1 MIRLGNELTTSSRAD
16 KHLTGVQMIFNPI
29 NLINKER
36 YQLLISTILP
46 RPIAWVSS
54 IDRAGNLNLAPF
66 SYFTVVCN
74 DPMTLLFC
82 PGIPTATGVKK
93 DTLRNIEEVPEFVI
107 NLTNQA
113 TAEAMNLTASSLPR
127 GQSEFEWAGVTA
139 APSETIQVP
148 RVAEA
153 PVAFECK
160 LQRIVMV
167 SEKPGGG
174 AAVFG
179 EVQRI
184 HIQDDIY
191 MGGTVA
197 IDKLQ
202 PIGRIGG
209 NGYVRV
215 TDMFD
220 IERVPL
226 PNQTSKN

>member
-1 MIRLGNELTTSSRAD
+1 
-16 KHLTGVQMIFNPI
+16 MIFNPAS
-29 NLINKER
+29 LINKER

-54 IDRAGNLNLAPF
+54 MDRAGNLNLAPF

-82 PGIPTATGVKK
+82 PGIPTATGAKK
-93 DTLRNIEEVPEFVI
+93 DTLRNVEEVPEFVI

-127 GQSEFEWAGVTA
+127 DQSEFEWAGVTA
-139 APSETIQVP
+139 VSSETIQVP

-160 LQRIVMV
+160 LQRIVIV

-174 AAVFG
+174 VAVFG

-191 MGGTVA
+191 IDGAVA
-197 IDKLQ
+197 VDKLQ

-215 TDMFD
+215 TDKFEM
-220 IERVPL
+220 ERVPL
-226 PNQTSKN
+226 SNQTDQN